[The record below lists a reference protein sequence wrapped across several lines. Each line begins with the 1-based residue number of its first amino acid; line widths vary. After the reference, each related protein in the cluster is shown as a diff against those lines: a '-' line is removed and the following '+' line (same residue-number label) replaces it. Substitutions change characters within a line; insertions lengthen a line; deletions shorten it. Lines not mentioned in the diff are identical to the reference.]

1 MDEHWECQQGE
12 NIEKKQTEQK
22 NMTEIK
28 NAHICC
34 RIPFLRIY
42 LMDFLHPE
50 LNTKIFNVALFVRVK
65 KWRQGKYLSIEES

>member
-28 NAHICC
+28 NTLEGINSRLDDKEAWINELQDRVGEIIQAEQKKEK
-34 RIPFLRIY
+34 RI
-42 LMDFLHPE
+42 
-50 LNTKIFNVALFVRVK
+50 
-65 KWRQGKYLSIEES
+65 